1 MTTKNSFFFSSSSKK
16 KEYEKDLPCRQT
28 LFENDFSE
36 YVTKIKSESERE
48 TIQENSKILLT
59 KYAQVNLLLLC
70 ISTYSYV
77 PRKNQ
82 FFCSKYSSRAKFSF
96 FDLIELNRE
105 KRKKNLIK

>member
-1 MTTKNSFFFSSSSKK
+1 MHINVIFSSNNQSFFVFNAQFIPVYSHVKK

-82 FFCSKYSSRAKFSF
+82 FFVQNTPLEQSFQFS
-96 FDLIELNRE
+96 I
-105 KRKKNLIK
+105 